1 MGGGVGYYLY
11 ISLIKNINSTNLG
24 ILRNLY
30 STEVV
35 QVRIMIWY
43 RTISFIWDLLLL
55 YKYSILQNNIYS
67 LLFYMTLTQGK

>member
-55 YKYSILQNNIYS
+55 YKYSICIVLKSSPYHD
-67 LLFYMTLTQGK
+67 MV

>member
-67 LLFYMTLTQGK
+67 LLFCMTLTQGK